1 MWRQMI
7 TGYYPLRLGSPSET
21 TYREGDR
28 FQGWD
33 GDDGVITNIMTT
45 FCLEGVY
52 EKLRIR
58 KVLETVTEWSSRG
71 ILYEGQRTKG
81 QGRKPLINSPQEY
94 QILIDSMEQG
104 YGLVT
109 AMHQINE
116 YREEEIMPEIGLTT
130 VHRTMNRLG
139 PVLRKVK
146 RRKQGN
152 KDPTSPWAKARLRW
166 ATQVLVR
173 LGEH

>member
-1 MWRQMI
+1 
-7 TGYYPLRLGSPSET
+7 
-21 TYREGDR
+21 
-28 FQGWD
+28 
-33 GDDGVITNIMTT
+33 MTT
-45 FCLEGVY
+45 FSLEGV
-52 EKLRIR
+52 
-58 KVLETVTEWSSRG
+58 T
-71 ILYEGQRTKG
+71 
-81 QGRKPLINSPQEY
+81 QEY

-130 VHRTMNRLG
+130 VRRTMNRLG

-152 KDPTSPWAKARLRW
+152 KEPTSPWAKARLRW

-173 LGEH
+173 LGEQEFDCTANENNYLALTNTPAFFDRVKMPPLRVNQLVFFMSVIRRLR

>member
-7 TGYYPLRLGSPSET
+7 TGYYRLLLGSPSET
-21 TYREGDR
+21 TYRKGDR

-45 FCLEGVY
+45 FSLEGV
-52 EKLRIR
+52 
-58 KVLETVTEWSSRG
+58 T
-71 ILYEGQRTKG
+71 
-81 QGRKPLINSPQEY
+81 QEY

-130 VHRTMNRLG
+130 VRRTMNRLG

-152 KDPTSPWAKARLRW
+152 KDSIHQRFSIARRC
-166 ATQVLVR
+166 R
-173 LGEH
+173 P